1 MNIKYILI
9 VMGEPYSTFS
19 EILGKY
25 FYNFKNNKK
34 KLILIGNV
42 NLVKKQLSKLGYNI
56 KLNQIIDY
64 KSAKLDK
71 LNIININFKYK
82 KVFSKISTLSSS
94 YIEKSFK
101 KSLEIIGKNKNNCV
115 LINGP
120 ISKKTFLKKKYLGVT
135 EYLSKKTN
143 SSNEVM
149 LIYNSKISVSP
160 LTTHIPIKYVAKR
173 ISKTKIVNNVLN
185 LNNFYINILKKKAR
199 FAILGL
205 NPHCET
211 IDKYSEEDQIIL
223 PTIKLLR
230 KRRINIDGPFPAD
243 TFFLQKNLVKYD
255 VVLGMYHDQVL
266 TPIKTLFNFNAINI
280 TIGLPFIRI
289 SPDHG
294 PNYNMLG
301 KNKSDPSSFYYAM
314 KFANKLK

>member
-42 NLVKKQLSKLGYNI
+42 NLIKKQLLKLGYNI

-64 KSAKLDK
+64 KSAKIDK

-82 KVFSKISTLSSS
+82 KVFSKISNLSSS

-101 KSLEIIGKNKNNCV
+101 KSLEIIQENKNNCV

-120 ISKKTFLKKKYLGVT
+120 ISKKTFLKKKYLGIT

-230 KRRINIDGPFPAD
+230 SRRIDIDGPFPAD

-266 TPIKTLFNFNAINI
+266 SPIKTLFNFNAINI

>member
-82 KVFSKISTLSSS
+82 KVFSKISNLSSS

-101 KSLEIIGKNKNNCV
+101 KSLEIIGENKNNCV

-185 LNNFYINILKKKAR
+185 LNNFYINILKKKVR

>member
-42 NLVKKQLSKLGYNI
+42 NLIKKQLSKLGYNI

-120 ISKKTFLKKKYLGVT
+120 ISKKTFLKKKYLGIT

-173 ISKTKIVNNVLN
+173 ITKTKIVNNVLN
-185 LNNFYINILKKKAR
+185 INKFYINILKKKAR

-230 KRRINIDGPFPAD
+230 NRRIDIDGPFPAD

-266 TPIKTLFNFNAINI
+266 SPIKTLFNFNAINI

-301 KNKSDPSSFYYAM
+301 KNRSDPSSFYYAM